1 MQQKKAA
8 ISASFVICFAV
19 VLVSLVV
26 ANYVAWLRLRPE
38 VAAVEWVNE
47 KPKYNAHVANIH
59 QRALA
64 RVYQGEKS
72 AYLPV
77 YDAQNPGMFMLVAE
91 LFVRAGAT
99 TPLSLEILSIVL
111 FNIGAVCFCLWM
123 YLLFND
129 LIAAAFATAF
139 LALSQFF
146 LFFPGVTHTMPY
158 EFVFFN
164 LSLLIFVL
172 YLRNSR
178 PGYLAGALVAMFFMA
193 MNYWF
198 YYMSSWIVMIG
209 LWWQY
214 RGRPRLRDVALISAP
229 LVAAATL
236 TATMIMVLVGSFEG
250 GILRMLD
257 LLVARTIDA
266 RMPHSHWYPGYT
278 FMHAADWWRYPDIVS
293 ARIEWAY
300 NIDLQ
305 SFSIAAACALV
316 LLLFRKRSSAFS
328 ALILLLGS
336 LSWYYVM
343 FQHTFVHS
351 FAGIYCF
358 LGICP
363 LFGLIVSE
371 TVTNTREAIVS
382 LAACFRGGSIGRAVL
397 FACLA
402 VLMVD
407 VCWSA
412 VRPYYKNTSGLLRQT
427 VAIAGD
433 VTKKYRAAVQEA
445 CRNGGQVTVEELT
458 SAAKSWGFAWD
469 IDILTETNQM
479 PTCSSGKTAHL
490 SGWDND
496 LWQLASWYRS

>member
-1 MQQKKAA
+1 MQQKKPV
-8 ISASFVICFAV
+8 ISASFIVCFVVVIA
-19 VLVSLVV
+19 SLVV

-38 VAAVEWVNE
+38 VQAVEWVNE
-47 KPKYNAHVANIH
+47 KPKYNAHLANIQ
-59 QRALA
+59 QRAIA
-64 RVYQGEKS
+64 RVYQGGRS

-99 TPLSLEILSIVL
+99 TPIPLEILSIVL
-111 FNIGAVCFCLWM
+111 FNIGAVCFFLWV
-123 YLLFND
+123 YFLFND

-164 LSLLIFVL
+164 LSLLLFML
-172 YLRNSR
+172 YMRNSK
-178 PGYLAGALVAMFFMA
+178 PGYLVGALVAMFFTA

-198 YYMSSWIVMIG
+198 YYMSSWIVMMG

-214 RGRPRLRDVALISAP
+214 RGRPRLRDVVVISAP

-236 TATMIMVLVGSFEG
+236 TAAIIMILVGSFDG

-257 LLVARTIDA
+257 LFVARTIDA
-266 RMPHSHWYPGYT
+266 RMPNSHWYPGYT
-278 FMHAADWWRYPDIVS
+278 FMHAADWSRYPEIVS
-293 ARIEWAY
+293 TRIEWAY

-305 SFSIAAACALV
+305 SFSIAAACALT
-316 LLLFRKRSSAFS
+316 LLLIRKRSSALS
-328 ALILLLGS
+328 AMILLLGS

-363 LFGLIVSE
+363 LFGLIISE
-371 TVTNTREAIVS
+371 TATCTREAFVS
-382 LAACFRGGSIGRAVL
+382 LTACFRGGSIGRAAL
-397 FACLA
+397 LACLA
-402 VLMVD
+402 ALMV
-407 VCWSA
+407 A
-412 VRPYYKNTSGLLRQT
+412 VSWQAVVPFYRNTKGLIRQT

-433 VTKKYRAAVQEA
+433 VTKKYQLAVQEA
-445 CRNGGQVTVEELT
+445 CRNGSEVTVDELT
-458 SAAKSWGFAWD
+458 SAAKNWGFAWD
-469 IDILTETNQM
+469 PEIVAETNQM
-479 PTCSSGKTAHL
+479 PTCPSRSGN
-490 SGWDND
+490 SD
-496 LWQLASWYRS
+496 SRR